1 MLLYAITSRVLLPG
15 KETERQAALVDLAH
29 HWAQG
34 GVDYIQIREKDL
46 PPSDLLALSRRI
58 VAAVRKE
65 SGATRVLVN
74 GPEEI
79 ALEAQADGVHLPSSA
94 PAGAPEKTRHVFR
107 STGREALVSR
117 ACHSL
122 EEIRAAT
129 QVSLVVF
136 APVFEK
142 VGEEV
147 TDSATRPS
155 VGPGIGIDALG
166 EACLAAHPIP
176 VIALGG
182 VTTANAPACIAAGA
196 SGVAGI
202 RLFLGDDWRQLRS
215 L

>member
-65 SGATRVLVN
+65 SSATRVLVN

-94 PAGAPEKTRHVFR
+94 PAKAADEARRAFQT
-107 STGREALVSR
+107 TGREAIVSR

-122 EEIRAAT
+122 EEISAAGS
-129 QVSLVVF
+129 VSLIVF

-142 VGEEV
+142 VGGNKPE
-147 TDSATRPS
+147 AG
-155 VGPGIGIDALG
+155 VGLSTLS